1 MKRIK
6 AVLGKKWTYLLL
18 LVALGWIFWL
28 WILPYRYTA
37 MALWGIAGTVGVY
50 DLLARLG
57 AQTSCPC
64 QAHEAAVYRLPL
76 SDPGAYDCNGR
87 TGTLRRR
94 GSWKTR
100 RAPM

>member
-1 MKRIK
+1 MGGRLWKRIK

-50 DLLARLG
+50 DLLAHLGRKHPAPARRMRRLFTG
-57 AQTSCPC
+57 CLC
-64 QAHEAAVYRLPL
+64 LI
-76 SDPGAYDCNGR
+76 PGAYDCNGR

-94 GSWKTR
+94 GS
-100 RAPM
+100 

>member
-37 MALWGIAGTVGVY
+37 MALWGIGRWGFMTFWPAW
-50 DLLARLG
+50 G
-57 AQTSCPC
+57 ANI
-64 QAHEAAVYRLPL
+64 LPL
-76 SDPGAYDCNGR
+76 PGA
-87 TGTLRRR
+87 
-94 GSWKTR
+94 
-100 RAPM
+100 

>member
-37 MALWGIAGTVGVY
+37 MALWGIAGFMTFWPTWGANI
-50 DLLARLG
+50 LLL
-57 AQTSCPC
+57 
-64 QAHEAAVYRLPL
+64 
-76 SDPGAYDCNGR
+76 PGA
-87 TGTLRRR
+87 
-94 GSWKTR
+94 
-100 RAPM
+100 